1 MKNYK
6 AIVNTSKATD
16 RKKALYLMVLEQV
29 IMEKLTD
36 QYHVI
41 VQIIRGVIEVDSNNE
56 LLITRLRALWN
67 RIEELDD

>member
-6 AIVNTSKATD
+6 AIVNTRKATD

-29 IMEKLTD
+29 IMEKLAD
-36 QYHVI
+36 PYHAI
-41 VQIIRGVIEVDSNNE
+41 VQFINGEITVDSDNE

-67 RIEELDD
+67 RVEELDD

>member
-1 MKNYK
+1 MKSYK

-29 IMEKLTD
+29 IMEKLTEP
-36 QYHVI
+36 YHAI
-41 VQIIRGVIEVDSNNE
+41 VQFISGVITVDSDNE

-67 RIEELDD
+67 RVEELDD

>member
-36 QYHVI
+36 PYHAI
-41 VQIIRGVIEVDSNNE
+41 VQFINGVIRVDSDNE

-67 RIEELDD
+67 RVEELDD

>member
-6 AIVNTSKATD
+6 AIVDTHKATD

-29 IMEKLTD
+29 IMEKLTEP
-36 QYHVI
+36 YHAI
-41 VQIIRGVIEVDSNNE
+41 VQFISGEIRVESDND

-67 RIEELDD
+67 RVEELDD

>member
-41 VQIIRGVIEVDSNNE
+41 VQIIRGVIKVESNSE

-67 RIEELDD
+67 RVEELDD